1 MFTRGYPW
9 NSIGNQFGCSPAEG
23 STMIHR
29 ARWKNC
35 SINGAW
41 CAIPARPSP
50 RGSSLASHTWKWFM
64 EPKKML
70 ENDGKR
76 WKMVENDGKWWKM
89 VVNPLQNIL
98 SDLWSI
104 TGLLS
109 CMVKIKQDLSTG
121 SWRSEN
127 FRWETKLI
135 MLLSILTS
143 SWPQTNLTSLK
154 LC

>member
-1 MFTRGYPW
+1 
-9 NSIGNQFGCSPAEG
+9 
-23 STMIHR
+23 
-29 ARWKNC
+29 
-35 SINGAW
+35 
-41 CAIPARPSP
+41 
-50 RGSSLASHTWKWFM
+50 M